1 MFVSIPNTGTQAM
14 PSTSGAEDFT
24 GRECVNYL
32 NRTIL
37 LAATALGGTVAMP
50 ALAQSANEGS
60 ANDIIVTAQRI
71 EQRLQDVPISIT
83 VYDQEQ
89 LANQNVTSAKDL
101 ATFTPGLAVNSRYG
115 ADSTNFSIRGFTQEQ
130 RTSATVGVYFADV
143 VAPRGSGGTF
153 GGDGA
158 GPGALFDLQNIQ
170 VLKGPQGT
178 LQGRNSTGGA
188 VLLVPRRPTDALE
201 GYVEGS
207 IGNYDLR
214 RFQGVL
220 NVPLAETF
228 KVRLGLDRQIRDGYL
243 KNIGT
248 LGDGL
253 NGDHGMGDVD
263 YWAGRLSV
271 LAELTPDLEN
281 YTVATYSHS
290 DSNGIIPRL
299 INCTDS
305 ISSQNF
311 GVLSKARCQAQLAR
325 QADEGFWTVQ
335 NRMGDSISALRQW
348 QVINTTK
355 WTVNDSLTITNIA
368 SYAEFR
374 QRTNLELFGNYYLAS
389 AAVDPA
395 TVTSGAQVTGF
406 AFTHANNFN
415 KHTNA
420 QSSFVEELRFA
431 GNVGEALTWQGGLY
445 MEVNNPL
452 GFSGVQTATGTACA
466 DIDALNCVT
475 QAGYSLGSINM
486 QLSKTKFTDYA
497 VYGQASYKITPQLT
511 FTAGLRYTWDKQAA
525 TINLQTVTPTV
536 SYCQNQLAADY
547 GPLGTASP
555 GLSHPTA
562 DRLLYCN
569 QQLQQKSK
577 APTWTVGLDWKPIEE
592 VMLYAKWSRG
602 YRSGGLSLFGPD
614 SAPYNATTN
623 PTPTNLQPYDQEK
636 VDTYEVGTKT
646 NWYGPVPG
654 SFNLSAFYNSFTD
667 QQLLLGAVIG
677 VRPNAMVANA
687 GKSRLYGLEA
697 DLNLRP
703 FEGMSISVSYA
714 YLNTKIQEF
723 TAPDVG
729 AGVTLTPPNVGDP
742 IPNTQPHKLNITA
755 AYTLPLPESVGKITL
770 GGTWV
775 YTAGYE
781 AVVASCPSAAVL
793 RGCFDST
800 NNTQAFYEPATGAM
814 TNTATATTR
823 ANPGLGLV
831 NVNPNGGHIPS
842 SRILNLNATWEGILG
857 SPIDASFFVTN
868 VTNEKYFISLNDNS
882 ARSFRSGLV
891 GEPRMYGMR
900 LKYTFGQ

>member
-1 MFVSIPNTGTQAM
+1 MKHLDRA
-14 PSTSGAEDFT
+14 
-24 GRECVNYL
+24 
-32 NRTIL
+32 IL
-37 LAATALGGTVAMP
+37 LAATALGGGMAAP
-50 ALAQSANEGS
+50 AFAQNAEPGS
-60 ANDIIVTAQRI
+60 VNDIIVTAQRI

-83 VYDQEQ
+83 VLSQEQ
-89 LANQNVTSAKDL
+89 LANQNVSSAKDL

-115 ADSTNFSIRGFTQEQ
+115 SDSTNFSIRGFTQEQ

-158 GPGALFDLQNIQ
+158 GPGSLFDLQNIQ

-188 VLLVPRRPTDALE
+188 VLLVPRRPSDAFE
-201 GYVEGS
+201 GYAEGS
-207 IGNYDLR
+207 IGNYDMR
-214 RFQGVL
+214 RFQAVL
-220 NVPLAETF
+220 NLPLADTF
-228 KVRLGLDRQIRDGYL
+228 KVRFGLDRQVRDGYL

-253 NGDHGMGDVD
+253 NGDRGMGDID
-263 YWAGRLSV
+263 YWAGRVSV

-281 YTVATYSHS
+281 YTIATYSHS
-290 DSNGIIPRL
+290 DSNGVIPQL

-305 ISSQNF
+305 IASQNF
-311 GVLSKARCQAQLAR
+311 GVLTRARCEAQLAR
-325 QADEGFWTVQ
+325 QTNEGFWTVQ
-335 NRMGDSISALRQW
+335 NRMGDSLSALRQW

-374 QRTNLELFGNYYLAS
+374 QRTNLDLFGNYYLAN

-395 TVTSGAQVTGF
+395 SVTSPAQVTGF
-406 AFTHANNFN
+406 AFTHANPYNRN
-415 KHTNA
+415 TNA

-445 MEVNNPL
+445 MEVNDPL

-466 DIDALNCVT
+466 DIDALDCVT
-475 QAGYSLGSINM
+475 QPGFSLGTINL
-486 QLSKTKFTDYA
+486 QTSKTKFTDYA
-497 VYGQASYKITPQLT
+497 VYGQASYKITPQLNL
-511 FTAGLRYTWDKQAA
+511 TAGIRYTWDKQEAVV
-525 TINLQTVTPTV
+525 NLQTIGPVTAT
-536 SYCQNQLAADY
+536 CQNQLA
-547 GPLGTASP
+547 PSFGTF
-555 GLSHPTA
+555 HPSSDA
-562 DRLLYCN
+562 LAYCN
-569 QQLQQKSK
+569 QPLSQKSQ

-592 VMLYAKWSRG
+592 VMIYAKWSRG

-614 SAPYNATTN
+614 SAPFNAVTN
-623 PTPTNLQPYDQEK
+623 PNPVNLQPYDKEK
-636 VDTYEVGTKT
+636 VDTYEAGAKT

-654 SFNLSAFYNSFTD
+654 SFNLSGFYNNFTD

-677 VRPNAMVANA
+677 VRPNALVANA

-703 FEGMSISVSYA
+703 FQSMSISVSYA

-755 AYTLPLPESVGKITL
+755 AYTLPLPESVGKFTI

-781 AVVASCPSAAVL
+781 AVVPSCASADVL
-793 RGCFDST
+793 RGCFDGA
-800 NNTQAFYEPATGAM
+800 NNTQLFYEPASGAM

-823 ANPGLGLV
+823 PNPGRGLS
-831 NVNPNGGHIPS
+831 NVNPEGGYIPS
-842 SRILNLNATWEGILG
+842 SRILNLSATWEGIFG
-857 SPIDASFFVTN
+857 STVDASVFATN
-868 VTNEKYFISLNDNS
+868 VTKEKYFITLNDNS

-891 GEPRMYGMR
+891 GEPQMYGLR
-900 LKYTFGQ
+900 IKYRFGQ